1 MILQSFKLFTE
12 YSLANCLNNNKM
24 LKIEVVT
31 CIYIQPITL
40 HALKKK
46 KNSCLFVLQY
56 VFTAEYILPLPV
68 RPCNK

>member
-31 CIYIQPITL
+31 YIYIQPITV
-40 HALKKK
+40 H
-46 KNSCLFVLQY
+46 V
-56 VFTAEYILPLPV
+56 
-68 RPCNK
+68 